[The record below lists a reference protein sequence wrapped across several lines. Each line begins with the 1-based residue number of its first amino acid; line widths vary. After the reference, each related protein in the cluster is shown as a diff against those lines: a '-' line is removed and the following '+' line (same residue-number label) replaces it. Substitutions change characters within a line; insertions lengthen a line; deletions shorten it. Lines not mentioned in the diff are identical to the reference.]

1 MAGLGMMIGGALVN
15 GLAFTGSGYLFK
27 AFDKNGYEAEMKR
40 HNLAQEQLQKAS
52 IEWEEH
58 RKQMIDYANLQL
70 KKQHDANIDFQKTD
84 NALLLYNELH
94 PTQKLEI
101 RKKPVLKDYYNPSK
115 EMKNYEY
122 LWIIGGLVTT
132 GVVVKFLFL

>member
-1 MAGLGMMIGGALVN
+1 MAGLGMMIGGAIIN

-27 AFDKNGYEAEMKR
+27 SFDKNGYAAEIKR
-40 HNLAQEQLQKAS
+40 HDLAQEKLQKATT
-52 IEWEEH
+52 EWEEH
-58 RKQMIDYANLQL
+58 RKQMIDYANLKL
-70 KKQHDANIDFQKTD
+70 KSQHNANIDFQKAD

-101 RKKPVLKDYYNPSK
+101 RKKPELKDYYTPSK

-122 LWIIGGLVTT
+122 LWIVGGLVTT
-132 GVVVKFLFL
+132 GVVVYYFTK